1 MASGS
6 VNVPGVS
13 YPEFKKQIENHTH
26 KPSQVG
32 IIISTS
38 TTNLPEVVD
47 GAILIAYD
55 KKEA

>member
-1 MASGS
+1 MAKGS

-13 YPEFKKQIENHTH
+13 YPELMKLMQEQTHT
-26 KPSQVG
+26 PEQVG

-38 TTNLPEVVD
+38 TTDLPEVVD

-55 KKEA
+55 A